1 LQQIQNSITSADYIK
16 TMDIKRINT
25 IRELKESG
33 YKAKSI
39 KEEIRQ
45 NLIKKL
51 EAGDETF
58 SGIIGYE
65 DTVIPD
71 VERALLSKHNILFLG
86 LRGQAKTRM
95 ARQMTALL
103 DDYIPVIT
111 GSDINDDPLN
121 PLSKY
126 AKDLI
131 HEKGD
136 DTPIEWMHRSQRYG
150 EKLATPDVSVADL
163 IGDIDPIKAANLR
176 LSFADE
182 RVIHYGII
190 PKSNRSI
197 FVINE
202 LPDLQARIQVALFN
216 ILEEG
221 DVQIRGFK
229 LRLPLDIL
237 FVFTANPEDY
247 TNRGSI
253 VTPLKDR
260 IQSQILTHYPKSLE
274 QALSITEQEASI
286 EEVQKEKVEVSDL
299 VKRLIEQ
306 VAFEAR
312 SSEFVDKKS
321 GVSARLTI
329 SAFENAVSAAER
341 RAIIDKET
349 STHIWISDLI
359 GIIPSIT
366 GKIELVYEGEQEGP
380 YQVAMNLLD
389 KAIRTQ
395 FIQYFPNP
403 ETLKKRT
410 PRKGETPQPVDNPY
424 RSILNWFDKGHHL
437 NLFFTAKDRDKIN
450 QLYQVDGLHAL
461 VKKTFSNANEKEA
474 ALLMEFVLHGL
485 ASYSLISKK
494 IMETSVEF
502 KDLMG
507 SMINIQTSG
516 AFDEDEEE
524 DDFQ

>member
-1 LQQIQNSITSADYIK
+1 
-16 TMDIKRINT
+16 MDIKRINT

-33 YKAKSI
+33 YQAKSI

-103 DDYIPVIT
+103 DEYIPVIT

-286 EEVQKEKVEVSDL
+286 EEAQKEKVEVSDL

-395 FIQYFPNP
+395 FVQYFPNP
-403 ETLKKRT
+403 ETLKKRA